1 MTEAWATVV
10 VGLLS
15 FLGTM
20 TGVIHANRKTQALV
34 VYRLEQL
41 EKKVD
46 THNHVI
52 ERTYKLE
59 EQTAI
64 QEEQI
69 KVANKRIADLE
80 RHEEARIKA

>member
-20 TGVIHANRKTQALV
+20 SGAIYANRKTQALV
-34 VYRLEQL
+34 SYRLEQL

-52 ERTYKLE
+52 DRTYKLE
-59 EQTAI
+59 EQNAI

-69 KVANKRIADLE
+69 KVVNHRIADIEDELK
-80 RHEEARIKA
+80 KAVK

>member
-1 MTEAWATVV
+1 MTEAWATVA

-20 TGVIHANRKTQALV
+20 TGVVMANKRTQALV

-59 EQTAI
+59 EQNAI

-69 KVANKRIADLE
+69 KVANHRIADI
-80 RHEEARIKA
+80 EEELKKAK

>member
-20 TGVIHANRKTQALV
+20 SGALYANKRTQALV
-34 VYRLEQL
+34 VYQLEQL

-52 ERTYKLE
+52 DRTYKLE
-59 EQTAI
+59 EQNAI

-69 KVANKRIADLE
+69 KVVNHRIADIEDELK
-80 RHEEARIKA
+80 KAAK

>member
-20 TGVIHANRKTQALV
+20 SGALYANKRTRALV

-52 ERTYKLE
+52 DRTYKLE
-59 EQTAI
+59 EQNAI

-69 KVANKRIADLE
+69 KVVNHRIADIEDELKKT
-80 RHEEARIKA
+80 AK

>member
-20 TGVIHANRKTQALV
+20 SGALYANKRTQALV

-52 ERTYKLE
+52 DRTYKLE
-59 EQTAI
+59 EQNAI

-69 KVANKRIADLE
+69 KVVNHRIADIEDELK
-80 RHEEARIKA
+80 KAAK